1 MIIISIPGTERCFS
15 EIKFL
20 KCNGRV
26 NDKNLIM
33 LTKVCKSIKEL
44 QLFLYECSNNYGISK
59 LIESQESLYEISFLN
74 TYSPCDVLFCKV
86 IENSL
91 IKHKNTIQY
100 FNTCVQPQTQI
111 LTSFVNLK
119 TLILKYNYEF
129 DRCRWYY
136 IENVSLPSLKFL
148 DANTINTE
156 SLTSLIKNSG
166 EKLIKIRIFNSL
178 AFSNVDNNKK
188 IIQFIYQSCPNLMY
202 LELYYKDS
210 NILELEK
217 LLIKCQ
223 YLNKLEICSEF
234 INWNRLFNILTIS
247 SPPNLFKFK
256 IYFPVNKPKLKSLK
270 LFFDNWEGRHP
281 MSLIIGTEN
290 NFTYKNQLNDLINN
304 YKAKGVVNDFT
315 YYDSEIKAKNVVKD
329 LKTKTVDIFNGFK
342 KLFN

>member
-1 MIIISIPGTERCFS
+1 MSILYRDILYPILEELQYDKKSLASCFKVSKTWCEIVIPILWRNPWDHLTLGKKELLLNKLLFNYISYCRHLNLEIIEDMFIINNQYMGIRNNILKLFINKNVKYTHLYIPGYYDYHLIPGTERCFS

-20 KCNGRV
+20 K
-26 NDKNLIM
+26 
-33 LTKVCKSIKEL
+33 
-44 QLFLYECSNNYGISK
+44 Y
-59 LIESQESLYEISFLN
+59 
-74 TYSPCDVLFCKV
+74 
-86 IENSL
+86 
-91 IKHKNTIQY
+91 
-100 FNTCVQPQTQI
+100 
-111 LTSFVNLK
+111 
-119 TLILKYNYEF
+119 
-129 DRCRWYY
+129 
-136 IENVSLPSLKFL
+136 
-148 DANTINTE
+148 ANTINTE

-166 EKLIKIRIFNSL
+166 EKLTKIRIFNSL

-188 IIQFIYQSCPNLMY
+188 IIQTIYQSSPNLIY

-256 IYFPVNKPKLKSLK
+256 IYFHVNKPKLKSLK

-315 YYDSEIKAKNVVKD
+315 YYDSETKEKNVVKD
-329 LKTKTVDIFNGFK
+329 LKTETVDIFNGFK